1 MKAILK
7 VLAITLCIIEDII
20 LFPVDLVVIL
30 IGKIAFRNDKAKFV
44 DLYTNY
50 RWLVE
55 GWYCRLNDVSKSDMR
70 NVFTFGND

>member
-20 LFPVDLVVIL
+20 LFPVNLVFIL
-30 IGKIAFRNDKAKFV
+30 IEKIAFRNEKAKFA

-50 RWLVE
+50 RWLVA
-55 GWYCRLNDVSKSDMR
+55 GWYCRLNDVSKSDLR
-70 NVFTFGND
+70 NTFTFGND